1 MESIENINDEIC
13 SITQGAYIL
22 LNSHNLSAIRCRIID
37 KYGDRVLLEILKEPV
52 IRTKGL
58 EDGGVI
64 SSPRSCSR

>member
-1 MESIENINDEIC
+1 MKSIENITDEIC

-37 KYGDRVLLEILKEPV
+37 NYGNRVLLEILEEP
-52 IRTKGL
+52 IIGIKGT